1 MRYLKIKLKTVLI
14 ALVFFALSGLFLS
27 NITYADVVSPKKQIE
42 LKIKVV
48 NVSCKQGFVKVIKAG
63 DESPACVKPSTAEKL
78 EKLGWAKQLDPKKIE
93 SAKMA
98 SKEPIGEIKKIL
110 VSKVT
115 GDAGRLETAPRTVAY
130 NFVFDACAFGKT
142 IRSPQ
147 VLVTSGSESKTVQL
161 AGQILA
167 NTCQTNVVKIR
178 AVDPNT
184 ITGEL
189 LNKGGITEKISTLET
204 KITDLRKQ
212 IEDEKKKL
220 SDLAV
225 LGSDADSAE
234 LSKTSKSLLDLRQQ
248 LNLVRGEYNT
258 YLFSLHVNSA
268 SISEFKKP
276 LSFEGNAIE
285 GVSFETV
292 NIYKT
297 VDSTDRP
304 FTYNAVFKICSD
316 LQTIRVPQVKV
327 TSDAGS
333 IIVNMAD
340 KIPVKT
346 CQTSIAKIKAT
357 NIESISYELG
367 TTNAVS
373 TKISD
378 LQQNID
384 TQQKSLGALKEEL
397 SQLTRIA
404 QKPIDFE
411 DQVTELTNKIIDLR
425 NKINS
430 NKTQLAQFQFQF
442 LQ

>member
-1 MRYLKIKLKTVLI
+1 MKKILI

-27 NITYADVVSPKKQIE
+27 NITYADVISPKKQVE

-48 NVSCKQGFVKVIKAG
+48 NVTCKQGLVKVIKAG
-63 DESPACVKPSTAEKL
+63 DDSPACVKPSTAEKL
-78 EKLGWAKQLDPKKIE
+78 EKLGWAKKVDPKKIDE
-93 SAKMA
+93 AKMA
-98 SKEPIGEIKKIL
+98 TKEPLGEIKKIL
-110 VSKVT
+110 VTKVA
-115 GDAGRLETAPRTVAY
+115 GDAGRLENAPRTVAY
-130 NFVFDACAFGKT
+130 NFIFDACAFGKT

-147 VLVTSGSESKTVQL
+147 VLVSSGSESKTVQL

-167 NTCQTNVVKIR
+167 NTCQTNVVNIR

-189 LNKGGITEKISTLET
+189 LNKGRITDKITTLET
-204 KITDLRKQ
+204 KIADLRKQ

-220 SDLAV
+220 TDLASG
-225 LGSDADSAE
+225 GSEADSAE
-234 LSKTSKSLLDLRQQ
+234 LSKTSKLLLDLRSQ

-258 YLFSLHVNSA
+258 YLFSLHVNTA
-268 SISEFKKP
+268 SLSEFKKP
-276 LSFEGNAIE
+276 LSFTGSAID
-285 GVSFETV
+285 GVRFETV
-292 NIYKT
+292 NIYKA
-297 VDSTDRP
+297 VDSTERP
-304 FTYNAVFKICSD
+304 FTYNAVFKVCSD
-316 LQTIRVPQVKV
+316 LETIRVPQVKV
-327 TSDAGS
+327 TSDEGS

-340 KIPVKT
+340 KIPLKT

-357 NIESISYELG
+357 NVESISYELG

-373 TKISD
+373 SKILE

-384 TQQKSLGALKEEL
+384 TQQKTLGTLKEEL

-404 QKPIDFE
+404 QKPFDFE
-411 DQVTELTNKIIDLR
+411 EQVTELSNQIIDLR

-430 NKTQLAQFQFQF
+430 NKAQLAQYQFQF